1 MLIHSIKSDEAM
13 CALSVSSK
21 YNADWSFLC
30 TLRDNGRRE
39 AEAWLTENYR
49 SIGERSSIDIRK
61 EFL

>member
-1 MLIHSIKSDEAM
+1 M

-21 YNADWSFLC
+21 HNADWNFLC
-30 TLRDNGRRE
+30 KLRDNGRNE

-49 SIGERSSIDIRK
+49 HIGERSSIDIRK